1 MKNSDSSL
9 HQSVPLETCRRILVL
24 LPDDGTDRRLI
35 CALRSEKGIVRV
47 DTVAVRAV
55 AALHK
60 AKTRR
65 GRLPESELARLVTV
79 IVAEREADE
88 LFDYIYE
95 TANIHRLGGGMVLID
110 RLLGATGF
118 RLPEGIPDEAD

>member
-1 MKNSDSSL
+1 MDHDDNQ
-9 HQSVPLETCRRILVL
+9 HQALALETCRRILVL

-35 CALRSEKGIVRV
+35 CALRSEKRIVRV

-65 GRLPESELARLVTV
+65 GRLPESELTRLVSV
-79 IVAEREADE
+79 IVDAREADE
-88 LFDYIYE
+88 LFDSIYE
-95 TANIHRLGGGMVLID
+95 TANIHRPGGGMLLID

-118 RLPEGIPDEAD
+118 RLPEGVPDETD